1 MIKIYR
7 ALITDFSQADYTK
20 QYGLLD
26 CTLKKK
32 IDVKKKPEDKMR
44 SLAGYILLWRGAFE
58 LYQKSDFS
66 ICLNEHGKPFCDFC
80 YFSISHSETNVV
92 CVFSDNP
99 VGIDIQK
106 IKPIKKRES
115 YRLFNSA
122 ESEYVNAKNDLIS
135 KRYIEIFTKK
145 ESAVKLMGIPLSSG
159 KIIDTFSKDFCF
171 ETQYKDEFIITVCS
185 KNIDIL

>member
-1 MIKIYR
+1 
-7 ALITDFSQADYTK
+7 
-20 QYGLLD
+20 
-26 CTLKKK
+26 
-32 IDVKKKPEDKMR
+32 MR

-66 ICLNEHGKPFCDFC
+66 ICFNEHSKPFCDFC
-80 YFSISHSETNVV
+80 YFSISHNETNVV

-159 KIIDTFSKDFCF
+159 KIIEFQTTAEGAPFEKEQMDEIFSLAKSSI
-171 ETQYKDEFIITVCS
+171 EKIIEMY
-185 KNIDIL
+185 